1 MKNKLLLT
9 TALTGGLIAASS
21 AIAQTTVTG
30 SLDLHFRTLSF
41 SGQGG
46 AGAGLNTSRQGLGR
60 ESQLNIQNKGKLN
73 NGMDYAAGFSLEFD
87 GGQQACP
94 AGQNSCTDL
103 NEVASVSNEN
113 VYIDL
118 IAGSTLLTV
127 GVDHVQN
134 STRHSAP
141 MVRNILDDMPALSVR
156 ATDQIGAKT
165 KEFMHFGIVQQIPGT
180 GISLSAIKA
189 PQGNYGE
196 TDQEVN
202 VASERNPSYE
212 IGFQGV
218 NVGGVKGLNA
228 HAFTNKERT
237 SVGQG
242 NDIKGTTYGI
252 GYTMGEFGIGTDV
265 HKTNRSTST
274 VTTENNMK
282 ATSIAATYAVTK
294 EITLGAIYM
303 RNSLDNT
310 METERSK
317 TFQVGYNLGPVAII
331 GHYDVLDGIAGSS
344 AASAEAKQAGVRFST
359 SF

>member
-30 SLDLHFRTLSF
+30 SLDLHYRALSF

-46 AGAGLNTSRQGLGR
+46 AGVGLNTSRQGMGR
-60 ESQLNIQNKGKLN
+60 ETQLNIQNKGKLN

-87 GGQQACP
+87 GGQQACS
-94 AGQNSCTDL
+94 AGMNSCTDL
-103 NEVASVSNEN
+103 NEAASVSNEN
-113 VYIDL
+113 VYVDF
-118 IAGSTLLTV
+118 IAGTTTLTFGL
-127 GVDHVQN
+127 DHVQN

-165 KEFMHFGIVQQIPGT
+165 KEFAYFGIVQQIPGT

-189 PQGNYGE
+189 PAGNYGQS
-196 TDQEVN
+196 DQAVN
-202 VASERNPSYE
+202 TASERNASYE

-218 NVGGVKGLNA
+218 NVGGVAGLNA
-228 HAFTNKERT
+228 HAFTNKEKV
-237 SVGQG
+237 SAAQG
-242 NDIKGTTYGI
+242 NDLKGTTYGI
-252 GYTMGEFGIGTDV
+252 GYTMGQFGLGADV

-274 VTTENNMK
+274 LTTESNMK
-282 ATSIAATYAVTK
+282 ATTIAATYAVTK

-303 RNSLDNT
+303 RNSIDAVA
-310 METERSK
+310 ETEKSK
-317 TFQVGYNLGPVAII
+317 TIQVGYNLGPVAII
-331 GHYDVLDGIAGSS
+331 GHYDIIDGIGGSA
-344 AASAEAKQAGVRFST
+344 AASAEAKQAGVRIST